1 MNKNDKAKEF
11 TNKYD
16 FTRDEVEYNKP
27 QPKKMVMSGIPPKS
41 PNYSNNRQFKSFQ
54 QVREISKP

>member
-41 PNYSNNRQFKSFQ
+41 PNYSNNR
-54 QVREISKP
+54 